1 MLNIR
6 DLRIDPASLGAKK
19 LLVDIVPV
27 YEYKNNQRT
36 DAVVAF
42 RYIVA
47 PPALRVEKIGVRID
61 GKQLMD
67 KPDGFAEVEF
77 SGLEVSAYE
86 AQSHTQIT
94 AKATGVM
101 LVDKV
106 KQTH

>member
-1 MLNIR
+1 MINIR

-36 DAVVAF
+36 DEVVAF

-47 PPALRVEKIGVRID
+47 LPALRLEKIGVKID

-77 SGLEVSAYE
+77 SDLEVSAYE
-86 AQSHTQIT
+86 SQGHTQVT
-94 AKATGVM
+94 AKATGIM
-101 LVDKV
+101 LVDKG